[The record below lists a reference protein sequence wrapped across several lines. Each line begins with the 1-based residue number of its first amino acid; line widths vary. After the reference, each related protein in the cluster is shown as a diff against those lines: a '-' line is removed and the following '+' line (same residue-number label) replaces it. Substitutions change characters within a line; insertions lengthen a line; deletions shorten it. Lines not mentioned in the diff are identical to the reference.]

1 MGARGGSAA
10 QRLRIDE
17 GVNGVF
23 LRSLV
28 YYPGRCVPA
37 HHADPQGMYV
47 GLDAAH
53 RASGLFAPPF
63 LRCLPA
69 DRQDPRDAQVLVRSD
84 AAMDPGG
91 WIHGAAQGDAPLLQV
106 GRPVISFV
114 DLSLKIGS
122 HGGPY
127 PPKWG
132 TPSSSAPTPIVSPD
146 SGPSISGTTFLTPA
160 APYCARCAI

>member
-1 MGARGGSAA
+1 MLPTELQVSLP
-10 QRLRIDE
+10 LR
-17 GVNGVF
+17 
-23 LRSLV
+23 
-28 YYPGRCVPA
+28 P
-37 HHADPQGMYV
+37 
-47 GLDAAH
+47 
-53 RASGLFAPPF
+53 